1 MMASLLGAVFRDE
14 ILLLPEVVEGGSERG
29 TKPPGIPFP
38 IIHATPLAT
47 FDLSP
52 SIAE

>member
-1 MMASLLGAVFRDE
+1 MKYFYYLRLSKAGRR
-14 ILLLPEVVEGGSERG
+14 EVRS
-29 TKPPGIPFP
+29 PGIPFP

-52 SIAE
+52 SIA